1 MRPQHLVTRLCG
13 AAAIALAATAV
24 AQAADYPDPVEA
36 DYVIK
41 DFSFHTG
48 ETLPELRMHYT
59 TIGDPSGEPVLVLHG
74 TAGSGTGMAKGSF
87 ADGMY
92 GPGQPLDATKYYI
105 ILPDSIGTG
114 GSTKPSDG
122 LHAKFPSYNYDDMVD
137 AQYRLVHDGLG
148 LDHLRL
154 IIGNS
159 MGGMH
164 VWTWG
169 IEHPDFADALVP
181 MASLPGPMAG
191 RNWMMRRM
199 IVDSVRTDP
208 AWQNGEYTE
217 QPPNLRIASV
227 WFGMATSGG
236 DQGLY
241 AKGPTNAEAS
251 AYVDDRLAN
260 QTVGDANDVMYQWNA
275 SRDFDPTADL
285 EKITAPILVINS
297 GDDERNP
304 QSLGILEK
312 AMPRIPNGQ
321 VYIIPG
327 SPETRGHGTTGS
339 EPNLYA
345 EQLSAFLASAPH
357 MQTQ

>member
-1 MRPQHLVTRLCG
+1 MKFQHLAPHLCG
-13 AAAIALAATAV
+13 GVAILLTGV
-24 AQAADYPDPVEA
+24 AWAGDFPDPVEN
-36 DYVIK
+36 DYVIEN
-41 DFSFHTG
+41 FTFHGG
-48 ETLPELRMHYT
+48 ETLPELRIHYT

-74 TAGSGTGMAKGSF
+74 TAGSGSGMAKGAF
-87 ADGMY
+87 ADGMF
-92 GPGQPLDATKYYI
+92 GPGEPLDATRYYV
-105 ILPDSIGTG
+105 ILPDGIGTG

-122 LHAKFPSYNYDDMVD
+122 LRAKFPSYDYDDMVE
-137 AQYRLVHDGLG
+137 AQYRLVKDGLG

-191 RNWMMRRM
+191 RNWMLRRM

-208 AWQNGEYTE
+208 AWKGGEYTE

-227 WFGMATSGG
+227 WFSLATSGG

-241 AKGPTNAEAS
+241 AKGPTNAEAD
-251 AYVDDRLAN
+251 AYVDDRLAKG
-260 QTVGDANDVMYQWNA
+260 TVGDANDVMYQWAA
-275 SRDFDPTADL
+275 SADFDPSADL
-285 EKITAPILVINS
+285 EKITAPVLVINS
-297 GDDERNP
+297 ADDERNP

-312 AMPRIPNGQ
+312 AMPRIAHGE
-321 VYIIPG
+321 VYIIPA
-327 SPETRGHGTTGS
+327 SAETTGHGTTGS
-339 EPNLYA
+339 SPGLYA
-345 EQLSAFLASAPH
+345 KALADFLAEAPA
-357 MQTQ
+357 MATQ